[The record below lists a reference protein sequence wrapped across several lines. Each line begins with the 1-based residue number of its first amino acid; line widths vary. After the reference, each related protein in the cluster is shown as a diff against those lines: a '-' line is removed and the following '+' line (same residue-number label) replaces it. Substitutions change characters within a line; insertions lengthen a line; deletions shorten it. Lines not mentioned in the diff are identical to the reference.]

1 MSSSLIKPLAPSL
14 ATPRRG
20 FLKQLGLGLSAFP
33 LAACF
38 PRAGDASGSA
48 GGAGGGGGGGGAGG
62 AAALPLDEAEAQ
74 VLAAEFLME
83 DYAIF
88 AYTAAAPALDD
99 ATRAVVTL
107 FRDHHKA
114 HQDHAGE
121 TLIARG
127 LSAPTPPETYDVE
140 LPSDPIAILRL
151 ALSLEA
157 QAVNGY
163 HAFVAQHGDPALRTV
178 AASILACE
186 VTHAVALLQA
196 LGDDDAVAFAFG
208 TDLPSKVN
216 AFLTGYP

>member
-1 MSSSLIKPLAPSL
+1 MANSIITPV

-20 FLKQLGLGLSAFP
+20 FLKQLGLGLTAFP

-38 PRAGDASGSA
+38 PRAGGSGAVDADA
-48 GGAGGGGGGGGAGG
+48 GGGGAGG
-62 AAALPLDEAEAQ
+62 GQAPLPLDEAEAQ
-74 VLAAEFLME
+74 VLASEFLME

-99 ATRAVVTL
+99 ATRAVATL

-127 LSAPTPPETYDVE
+127 YPAPTPPSTYDVE

-196 LGDDDAVAFAFG
+196 LGDDAAVAFAFA
-208 TDLPSKVN
+208 TELPPRVN
-216 AFLTGYP
+216 TFLTGYP

>member
-1 MSSSLIKPLAPSL
+1 MTMSNSIV
-14 ATPRRG
+14 TPRRG
-20 FLKQLGLGLSAFP
+20 FLKQLGLGLTAFP

-38 PRAGDASGSA
+38 PRAGETTQ
-48 GGAGGGGGGGGAGG
+48 GAGGSGGGGGAGG
-62 AAALPLDEAEAQ
+62 GLLPLDEAEAQ

-99 ATRAVVTL
+99 ATRAVATL

-127 LSAPTPPETYDVE
+127 LSAPTPPATYDVE

-186 VTHAVALLQA
+186 VTHAVSLLQA
-196 LGDDDAVAFAFG
+196 LGDDAALTFAFA
-208 TDLPSKVN
+208 TDLPSHVN
-216 AFLTGYP
+216 VFLTGYP